1 MTASANRRF
10 GDRRQSE
17 RRAVFSGHGSPKSPA
32 WALFITSLLAVAALV
47 LGSFFHPATAT
58 SLVLL
63 SISLAAG
70 MYAFSEGHRSMR
82 KSVAWRVSAISALI
96 LAAVLL
102 ASYLRFV
109 LRGLPIDW

>member
-1 MTASANRRF
+1 MLS
-10 GDRRQSE
+10 
-17 RRAVFSGHGSPKSPA
+17 
-32 WALFITSLLAVAALV
+32 
-47 LGSFFHPATAT
+47 AT

-70 MYAFSEGHRSMR
+70 VYGFSEGHRSMR

-102 ASYLRFV
+102 ASYFQFA